1 MVMSEQQISISGKT
15 NSSIVRLVPLEVNEN
30 KVQEAD
36 STVSEAQ
43 GDVSSTDTIDDSWEI
58 IQQRDP
64 QGMLLSGHVTD
75 SSSEQQWVWRQRMSW
90 IITIYTNIVGPY
102 IMNVTWS

>member
-43 GDVSSTDTIDDSWEI
+43 GDVSSTDTIDDS
-58 IQQRDP
+58 
-64 QGMLLSGHVTD
+64 
-75 SSSEQQWVWRQRMSW
+75 
-90 IITIYTNIVGPY
+90 
-102 IMNVTWS
+102 